1 MLRMS
6 VLLSLALFL
15 TPFANAKDKD
25 KDKNKVLLP
34 ADVLNAQTVLVA
46 IQPEAGEP
54 LTDPDANRRAR
65 EDVERALTK
74 WGRFRMVME
83 SQTADLVFVV
93 RRGTG
98 RAVTPTISGG
108 PIDNR
113 PVILQPGEGGDIRIG
128 GQRGQPPDLS
138 QPGTGPQQNTGPR
151 RRTEI
156 GPSEDMLE
164 VCRGGIEYPLDSPA
178 VWRYG
183 AKDALRSP
191 QVPAVDQF
199 RKIFDEA
206 QKAANQKQQK
216 QNP

>member
-25 KDKNKVLLP
+25 KDKNKVFLP
-34 ADVLNAQTVLVA
+34 ADVLNAQTVLVT

-54 LTDPDANRRAR
+54 ITDPDSNRRAR
-65 EDVERALTK
+65 EDVERAVTK
-74 WGRFRMVME
+74 WGRFRIVME

-98 RAVTPTISGG
+98 RAVAPTISGG
-108 PIDNR
+108 PVDNR
-113 PVILQPGEGGDIRIG
+113 PVILQPGEGGDIRVG
-128 GQRGQPPDLS
+128 GQRGRPPDLS
-138 QPGTGPQQNTGPR
+138 QSGTDPQPNTGPR
-151 RRTEI
+151 VRTEI
-156 GPSEDMLE
+156 GSSEDVLE
-164 VCRGGIEYPLDSPA
+164 VYRGGIEYPLDSPA
-178 VWRYG
+178 VWRYR
-183 AKDALRSP
+183 AKDALRPP

-199 RKIFDEA
+199 RKILDEA
-206 QKAANQKQQK
+206 EKAAKQKQQK